1 MGEGLDDGNNGNN
14 GGGNRN
20 QGNNRNNGN
29 LSQYTDD
36 LNNNNNISVIDD
48 GRTAYT
54 ADNTKSHQFM
64 GPKKADIPHFKNYKA
79 IKDDAN
85 KDRNKN
91 NKNNPLTS

>member
-1 MGEGLDDGNNGNN
+1 
-14 GGGNRN
+14 
-20 QGNNRNNGN
+20 
-29 LSQYTDD
+29 
-36 LNNNNNISVIDD
+36 VIDD